1 MQSLTAESAIL
12 SNVHREVVNVQQDI
26 WHFQWFCVMFCSLWT
41 KRKGSCLLYAP
52 PFFPPW
58 RPRAFS
64 VRLSAEYN
72 IFCACF
78 IYYMIY
84 CCQNGPT
91 VLFAPHRRSDLGLTC
106 VSCQSKL
113 VKMALLTWPLKPAPG
128 LGGTTGLTL
137 LRFVIMG
144 EHWFTV
150 ITGLLWF
157 LQNLYS
163 VTITWLQ

>member
-1 MQSLTAESAIL
+1 MYSKTFGIFSGSVLCSAVSGPKEKAAAYFMLPLFSHLEDLGHSLSGFLL
-12 SNVHREVVNVQQDI
+12 STI
-26 WHFQWFCVMFCSLWT
+26 
-41 KRKGSCLLYAP
+41 
-52 PFFPPW
+52 
-58 RPRAFS
+58 FS
-64 VRLSAEYN
+64 VR
-72 IFCACF
+72 
-78 IYYMIY
+78 
-84 CCQNGPT
+84 
-91 VLFAPHRRSDLGLTC
+91 VLFIIWSTAVRMGPLCSLLLIDWRSDLGLTC
-106 VSCQSKL
+106 VSCQSKP